1 MFELELKPLNFLKDK
16 NELVE
21 LTKQAVKFNRF
32 VLEKD
37 VDEYATKF
45 FLSSYKNSSI
55 ALGAYINN
63 ELKGFILFS
72 SLKKEAV
79 NKDFPKELY
88 EIVNKK
94 FADYDYLEDTYVYR
108 KTCEN
113 IIKKVATGADG
124 EITLFVVN
132 KNERGS
138 GIGRKLLS
146 ECLKIIENAHYQKIF
161 LTSDSECNYT
171 YYLKF
176 GFNIVGEDYVFYKN
190 DKVQVYIEV
199 KEI

>member
-1 MFELELKPLNFLKDK
+1 M
-16 NELVE
+16 
-21 LTKQAVKFNRF
+21 
-32 VLEKD
+32 
-37 VDEYATKF
+37 
-45 FLSSYKNSSI
+45 
-55 ALGAYINN
+55 
-63 ELKGFILFS
+63 
-72 SLKKEAV
+72 KEESV

-88 EIVNKK
+88 EIVKKK

-108 KTCEN
+108 KTCDN
-113 IIKKVATGADG
+113 IINRVATGVDG

-132 KNERGS
+132 KSERGS

-176 GFNIVGEDYVFYKN
+176 GFKIVGEDYVFYKN

-199 KEI
+199 KEL

>member
-1 MFELELKPLNFLKDK
+1 MFELKLKHLNFLKDK

-21 LTKQAVKFNRF
+21 LTKQAVKFHRF

-37 VDEYATKF
+37 VDLYATKF
-45 FLSSYKNSSI
+45 FLENYKNSSI

-72 SLKKEAV
+72 SLKEEAI

-88 EIVNKK
+88 EIVKKK
-94 FADYDYLEDTYVYR
+94 FADYNYLEDTNVYR
-108 KTCEN
+108 KTCDN
-113 IIKKVATGADG
+113 IIKRVATGADG

-138 GIGRKLLS
+138 GIGRKLFT
-146 ECLKIIENAHYQKIF
+146 ECLKIIENNHYQKIF

-176 GFNIVGEDYVFYKN
+176 GFKIVGEDFVFYKN